1 MCMRL
6 KEEVDRKHRRQT
18 DATRAGG
25 SEQVGVC
32 PDVVLPFLPYPFP

>member
-18 DATRAGG
+18 DATGLAEVNRGG
-25 SEQVGVC
+25 LS
-32 PDVVLPFLPYPFP
+32 